1 MVIRAVTAAAAPPN
15 CLDWLDGSRGGPA
28 VWTCHYS
35 VRPKTTLMHVCTE
48 ITRRFFYSFIAPDNM
63 KNLQQSSCKLLHFM
77 SFHCV
82 ELLLI
87 GTICTADRAWY
98 WHSVHVLATSC
109 CLNGIIQLRVWLLL
123 YTECIT
129 LAGDL
134 HCDNPCSS
142 FTAKSNPEVTA
153 LLQTAWMGIFSFGW
167 RTLLRDSIY
176 HPWLPQR

>member
-1 MVIRAVTAAAAPPN
+1 MVIRAVTAAAAPN

-48 ITRRFFYSFIAPDNM
+48 ITRSFFYYFIAPDHFLAKM
-63 KNLQQSSCKLLHFM
+63 KKPQQSSCKLLHFM
-77 SFHCV
+77 SFHGV

-98 WHSVHVLATSC
+98 WHSVHVLATRC
-109 CLNGIIQLRVWLLL
+109 CLNGIIQLRVWLL
-123 YTECIT
+123 
-129 LAGDL
+129 
-134 HCDNPCSS
+134 CDSWVHEAVCSS